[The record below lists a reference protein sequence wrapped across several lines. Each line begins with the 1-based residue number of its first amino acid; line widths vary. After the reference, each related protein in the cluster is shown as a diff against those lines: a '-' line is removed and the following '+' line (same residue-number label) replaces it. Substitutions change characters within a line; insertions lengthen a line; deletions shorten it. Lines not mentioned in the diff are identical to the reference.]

1 MGTYRAWNR
10 AFVPRSS
17 RCETISS
24 AAWARCS
31 SPNSTAAPAI
41 VSAPRRCWAAIRTHP
56 LFRDIKEPSW
66 LALLVEPCHLLR
78 DVALAERLY
87 PALLP
92 RAHHFFFLGP
102 FGGYFDPPH
111 SRDLGLLCEALGRVD
126 EAVAHLAD
134 AESRMH
140 VGPRSHQARV
150 RYELAGVLLARAGP
164 GDGHRAAA
172 LLEQARTLAE
182 ELDQPSL
189 VLLIS
194 ARVAESSPHGSHE
207 AKRPAPSGEKDEA
220 PFSLHREGDYW
231 TIAWGV
237 RTLRLRESRGLQ
249 MLATTHREPGP
260 GVSRAPTRFAGR
272 RRH

>member
-1 MGTYRAWNR
+1 MRDDLVSCVGEMLIAQLYGRAGDR
-10 AFVPRSS
+10 QR
-17 RCETISS
+17 
-24 AAWARCS
+24 
-31 SPNSTAAPAI
+31 TATLL
-41 VSAPRRCWAAIRTHP
+41 AAIRTHP
-56 LFRDIKEPSW
+56 LFGDIKEPSW

-78 DVALAERLY
+78 DVALAEQLY

-102 FGGYFDPPH
+102 FGGTSTRHTAATSGCCARP
-111 SRDLGLLCEALGRVD
+111 LGALMRPSHTWPTPSLGCC
-126 EAVAHLAD
+126 
-134 AESRMH
+134 
-140 VGPRSHQARV
+140 VGPRSHLARV

-220 PFSLHREGDYW
+220 PFSLLREGDYW

-249 MLATTHREPGP
+249 MLAKLIASPGQEFH
-260 GVSRAPTRFAGR
+260 VLQLVLAGR